1 MVQEEETPM
10 ISYIRGTLIAA
21 DTENI
26 VVEAGQIG
34 YHIRVPFSVI
44 SQLPSPGENVKIYT
58 YMQVR
63 EDSLQ
68 LFGFLDQ
75 DGLQV
80 FRLLLGVNG
89 VGPKAALGVLSVMT
103 PNDLRFAVASADA
116 KAISKAPG
124 LGAKTAQKIILEL
137 KDKLRLEDALE
148 NGLNGAVGVGS
159 GSEGEAAGGKR
170 SEAIQALVALGY
182 SSREAAEAVRA
193 VDKSEQMEIE
203 TLLKQALRYL
213 ALS

>member
-1 MVQEEETPM
+1 M

-148 NGLNGAVGVGS
+148 NGLNGAVGVGR
-159 GSEGEAAGGKR
+159 GSDGEAAGGNR